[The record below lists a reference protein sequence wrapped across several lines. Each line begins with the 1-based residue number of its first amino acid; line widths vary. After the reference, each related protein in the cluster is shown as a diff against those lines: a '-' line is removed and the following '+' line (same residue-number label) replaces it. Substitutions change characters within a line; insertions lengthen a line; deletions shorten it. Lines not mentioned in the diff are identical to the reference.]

1 MLMKVSSGLT
11 RYEAQKAQ
19 KTMTS
24 HQNPISKTKLFLPL
38 LAVLTGVSSLISF
51 VSQSWLLTAVI
62 AILLGFL
69 TVAVIYLIT
78 ALNRHQSNPQQ
89 SVLVVRE
96 GLVRQVQAQDLV
108 VGDVLMLTAGEKLPV
123 DVALS
128 PEAHATLPGDMAGL
142 LVLLNQQVPAGV
154 GVAGA
159 VMATDAQATVTA
171 VLNDGLLDHALM
183 QLKSQSTDLRLTSLV
198 MSAVTALR
206 VALKQIYCVA
216 GMAVSVLPI
225 ELLKSKQINRATQIH
240 MNMDFAGHATLV
252 GAMKHHSKTSD
263 FWHNQDPVS

>member
-1 MLMKVSSGLT
+1 MLMMISSGLT
-11 RYEAQKAQ
+11 RYEAQRAQ
-19 KTMTS
+19 KAVTS

-38 LAVLTGVSSLISF
+38 LAVLAGVSSLISF
-51 VSQSWLLTAVI
+51 VSHSWLLTAII

-69 TVAVIYLIT
+69 MAVVVYLIT
-78 ALNRHQSNPQQ
+78 ALTRHQSNPQQ

-128 PEAHATLPGDMAGL
+128 PEAHATLPSDMAGL
-142 LVLLNQQVPAGV
+142 LVLLNQQVPAGM

-171 VLNDGLLDHALM
+171 VWHNGLLDRALM
-183 QLKSQSTDLRLTSLV
+183 QLANQSTNLASTSLA
-198 MSAVTALR
+198 MSAVTAMTL
-206 VALKQIYCVA
+206 ALKQICCVA
-216 GMAVSVLPI
+216 RMTVSILPA
-225 ELLKSKQINRATQIH
+225 ELFKSKQIDRAVQIH
-240 MNMDFAGHATLV
+240 LDMDFARHATLV

>member
-1 MLMKVSSGLT
+1 MLMMISSGLT

-19 KTMTS
+19 KAVTS

-38 LAVLTGVSSLISF
+38 LAVLAGVSSLISF
-51 VSQSWLLTAVI
+51 VSHSWLLTAII

-69 TVAVIYLIT
+69 MAVVVYLIT
-78 ALNRHQSNPQQ
+78 ALTRHQSNPQQ

-128 PEAHATLPGDMAGL
+128 PEAHVTLPSDMAGL
-142 LVLLNQQVPAGV
+142 LVLLNQRVPAGV

-171 VLNDGLLDHALM
+171 VWNNGLLDRALM
-183 QLKSQSTDLRLTSLV
+183 QLANQSTNLASTSLV
-198 MSAVTALR
+198 MSAATAITL
-206 VALKQIYCVA
+206 ALKQICCVA
-216 GMAVSVLPI
+216 RMTVSVLPA
-225 ELLKSKQINRATQIH
+225 ELFKSKQINRAVQIH
-240 MNMDFAGHATLV
+240 LDVDFARHATLV